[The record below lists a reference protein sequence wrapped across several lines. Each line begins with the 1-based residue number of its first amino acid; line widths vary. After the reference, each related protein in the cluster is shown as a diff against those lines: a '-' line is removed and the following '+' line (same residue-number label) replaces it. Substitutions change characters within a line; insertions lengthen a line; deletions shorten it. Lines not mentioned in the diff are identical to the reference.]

1 MNQPTPD
8 ALTFEAA
15 RDELTA
21 IVEQLQAGGRSLQES
36 LDLWERGERL
46 AVHCERFLDAA
57 RERVEQVL
65 AETREPNQVDGP
77 TRAG

>member
-1 MNQPTPD
+1 MTETTPD

-46 AVHCERFLDAA
+46 AVHCERFLAGA

-65 AETREPNQVDGP
+65 AETQGNAVGDGP